1 MKLPALS
8 VVAGEMRLGSG
19 WLRLDP
25 WILGNPNG
33 SSMESLHRITLALV
47 GVGWVGVGVLL
58 LSPAGV
64 VLAVAVAGGGE
75 AGTPVAPNGSGKPG
89 AGGVAPWR
97 ITMRVNGIW
106 MVC

>member
-1 MKLPALS
+1 
-8 VVAGEMRLGSG
+8 MRLGSG

-33 SSMESLHRITLALV
+33 SSMESLHRITLPLV
-47 GVGWVGVGVLL
+47 GDGSVGVGVLL
-58 LSPAGV
+58 VAPAGV

-106 MVC
+106 MPC